1 MFFLNRFFLER
12 CSKLNED
19 NFCSSYG
26 TCEEKSS
33 TFSSDSHTRL
43 RPLDKQNQPGPAS
56 NFIQKLKNLK
66 IKLSNNKQA
75 GESIDL
81 ERLPRMSSIN
91 SSASYASLNSLATI
105 LSNDQLP
112 QHHTPNMILNYS
124 LQLDP
129 HKQSLNINLISLE
142 HVKLP
147 IALVQ
152 SNIDLNVYIKIEL
165 LEPNRNIYTNISQ
178 KLCAKTRMIK
188 NRSNPVYEETFEFTS
203 LNDLFQSLVSE
214 NLNES
219 SACFR
224 LVFNVC
230 NSNLFGRDQII
241 GLCVHRFNKDDL
253 ADNFEVEKITSRIF
267 SKKIDLVDSKVSFF
281 IFKFIE

>member
-1 MFFLNRFFLER
+1 MFLNDLFVLER
-12 CSKLNED
+12 CSKLKED

-33 TFSSDSHTRL
+33 TFSSDSHTWL
-43 RPLDKQNQPGPAS
+43 RPVDDKNRPGPAS

-66 IKLSNNKQA
+66 TKFSNNQTS
-75 GESIDL
+75 ESIDL

-91 SSASYASLNSLATI
+91 SSASYASLSSLATI
-105 LSNDQLP
+105 LSNDHLP
-112 QHHTPNMILNYS
+112 KHHTPSMILNYS
-124 LQLDP
+124 LHLDP
-129 HKQSLNINLISLE
+129 NKQSLSIDLVSLE
-142 HVKLP
+142 NVKLP
-147 IALVQ
+147 ISLVQ

-188 NRSNPVYEETFEFTS
+188 NRSNPVFEETFEFTS
-203 LNDLFQSLVSE
+203 LNDLFESLIGE
-214 NLNES
+214 NLDES
-219 SACFR
+219 ATRFR

-241 GLCVHRFNKDDL
+241 GLCVHTFKKDDLYL
-253 ADNFEVEKITSRIF
+253 ADNFYPEKFIPRIF
-267 SKKIDLVDSKVSFF
+267 SKKIDLVDSKVS
-281 IFKFIE
+281 